1 MDKKYTILIIDDK
14 TENLHYL
21 NTLLKE
27 EDYLVR
33 ASTDP
38 IFAINS
44 SKLNPPHLILLD
56 IKMPNLDGFEVCKL
70 LKNEENLKNIPI
82 IAINGI
88 ITYSLDTKKKQ
99 VLKFTFYKCNKQIM
113 YLKNIWQTKMW
124 IAE

>member
-27 EDYLVR
+27 ESYLVR
-33 ASTDP
+33 ASTEP

-44 SKLNPPHLILLD
+44 SKINPPNLILLD

-70 LKNEENLKNIPI
+70 L
-82 IAINGI
+82 
-88 ITYSLDTKKKQ
+88 
-99 VLKFTFYKCNKQIM
+99 
-113 YLKNIWQTKMW
+113 
-124 IAE
+124 

>member
-1 MDKKYTILIIDDK
+1 MNNKIKKLAQK
-14 TENLHYL
+14 K
-21 NTLLKE
+21 LKE
-27 EDYLVR
+27 YLIKNYPDKNHNNIL
-33 ASTDP
+33 S
-38 IFAINS
+38 S
-44 SKLNPPHLILLD
+44 SKYSIVNRQKGYFVPYSNMNMGQIISLNS
-56 IKMPNLDGFEVCKL
+56 N
-70 LKNEENLKNIPI
+70 KNIPI